1 MRNQDEA
8 WILKIIE
15 VHDCMSKEITR
26 QLNLTAKRFE
36 QRRAVLSILLNEL
49 DGMDSLIDCA
59 EPSLENY
66 QWVCGEF
73 FAWLDHEHLQLG
85 SLMIEKIQ
93 KTFGRD
99 HFFVKEIL
107 PKIKKGG
114 YSC

>member
-1 MRNQDEA
+1 
-8 WILKIIE
+8 
-15 VHDCMSKEITR
+15 MSKEITR

-49 DGMDSLIDCA
+49 DGMDSLIDCT
-59 EPSLENY
+59 ESSLENY
-66 QWVCGEF
+66 QWICGEL
-73 FAWLDHEHLQLG
+73 FAWLDHEYLQLGLG

-93 KTFGRD
+93 KTFGSD

-107 PKIKKGG
+107 PKIKKGF